1 MIKFFRKIRQK
12 LLSENK
18 FSKYLLY
25 ALGEIILVVI
35 GILIALQINNWNSQ
49 RIDRN
54 KEKEYLHNLIED
66 IKVQQLLVKNQIIH
80 EKKIKSKVERALV
93 HLSSE
98 EIDADTLN
106 EYLSDITR
114 KSFVVND
121 PSFQDLKSSGN
132 ILLIKDNVLRKNI
145 LNFYQYLEYS
155 SLVIQTSN
163 EQGISE
169 FRDFLLKNPTVNL
182 NYKDTVKVAGDIDW
196 SVRTVTIP
204 WAKAL
209 QEEKLQ
215 DKEYLFVLLNH
226 IAQRGRN
233 SSVHIDV
240 MQRMEQRILDVQK
253 DIENRL
259 NDD

>member
-1 MIKFFRKIRQK
+1 MFKFFRRIRQT
-12 LLSENK
+12 LLSEGK
-18 FSKYLLY
+18 TGKYLKY
-25 ALGEIILVVI
+25 AIGEILLVVI
-35 GILIALQINNWNSQ
+35 GILIALQINNWNAA

-54 KEKEYLHNLIED
+54 KEQEYLHNLIED
-66 IKVQQLLVKNQIIH
+66 IKVQQLLVRNQIIH

-93 HLSSE
+93 HLSAE

-121 PSFQDLKSSGN
+121 PTFQDLKSSGN
-132 ILLIKDNVLRKNI
+132 ILLIKDNSLRKNI
-145 LNFYQYLEYS
+145 LEFYQYLDYS

-169 FRDFLLKNPTVNL
+169 FRDFLLKNPIVNL

-196 SVRTVTIP
+196 SVKTVSIP
-204 WAKAL
+204 WAKSL
-209 QEEKLQ
+209 QEEHLRG
-215 DKEYLFVLLNH
+215 KEFLFVLLNH
-226 IAQRGRN
+226 VAQRGRN

-240 MQRMEQRILDVQK
+240 MQRMEQRIIEVQNK
-253 DIENRL
+253 IENSL
-259 NDD
+259 KVD